1 MGKVLIGNIKGPQGP
16 TGVRGGMW
24 LQGTAV
30 TGTST
35 EETSFPD
42 SNITYAI
49 IGDAYFNVET
59 CNVYACTKAG
69 NPTDAKW
76 VYTGNIK
83 GVKGDTGST
92 QSIQNAVLE
101 FNEALTR
108 ENIESTDTVETIF
121 GKVKKYFTD
130 LGSAAFM
137 KVVNNVTQSEAGQAV
152 LDAAVG
158 KYLEEKKFDI
168 SKIIAN
174 RNITEPGFVMDGKT
188 VADALTELN
197 GNIATQTRNGMMS
210 AADKKKLDGI
220 SAGANAYSLPLAT
233 SGVRGGVKIGYAA
246 NGKNYP
252 VQMSNEQMYVN
263 VPWTD
268 TNTWREIQDNLT
280 STATNQSLS
289 AAQGRALANG
299 SARGSTKL
307 PLAGGS
313 ITGNLSVGTYTFTS
327 NEIRSS
333 SGIHLIPNNGLTD
346 VYLRGRATY
355 ALKEDGTTWTSF
367 YGKAFTVKSTRKA
380 KENFHEISDEEA
392 EALLLLDP
400 MHFDYINGEKDQSG
414 FIAEDVEPIYPEICS
429 YVSKDNNGEVE
440 LFGIDYSKFTPYIIK
455 LLQVQQKRIKEL
467 SVFLEKQEKEIENL
481 KIR

>member
-137 KVVNNVTQSEAGQAV
+137 NVVNNVTQSEAGQAV

-197 GNIATQTRNGMMS
+197 GNMGNGNFKFLVLYGTTP
-210 AADKKKLDGI
+210 ADPAKAIKENWNDLEDGCYI
-220 SAGANAYSLPLAT
+220 VKVSCGSVHLAFLY
-233 SGVRGGVKIGYAA
+233 RID
-246 NGKNYP
+246 NGKYGCALILGYGWKNPIVLHMFAEVWSPEQSLISKSDLGYIDCNVTTVANNRVPIPGAPSTNRGYIPVIVGHDTTSSVLDNAFYDAGEWRIYSTFAQHAVVRFYKYP
-252 VQMSNEQMYVN
+252 V
-263 VPWTD
+263 
-268 TNTWREIQDNLT
+268 
-280 STATNQSLS
+280 
-289 AAQGRALANG
+289 
-299 SARGSTKL
+299 
-307 PLAGGS
+307 
-313 ITGNLSVGTYTFTS
+313 
-327 NEIRSS
+327 
-333 SGIHLIPNNGLTD
+333 
-346 VYLRGRATY
+346 
-355 ALKEDGTTWTSF
+355 
-367 YGKAFTVKSTRKA
+367 
-380 KENFHEISDEEA
+380 
-392 EALLLLDP
+392 
-400 MHFDYINGEKDQSG
+400 
-414 FIAEDVEPIYPEICS
+414 
-429 YVSKDNNGEVE
+429 
-440 LFGIDYSKFTPYIIK
+440 
-455 LLQVQQKRIKEL
+455 
-467 SVFLEKQEKEIENL
+467 
-481 KIR
+481 

>member
-42 SNITYAI
+42 SGITYAI
-49 IGDAYFNVET
+49 IGDAYFNTET
-59 CNVYACTKAG
+59 CDVYACTKAG

-121 GKVKKYFTD
+121 GKVKKYFSD
-130 LGSAAFM
+130 LGTSAFM
-137 KVVNNVTQSEAGQAV
+137 NVVNSVTQSEAGQAV

-197 GNIATQTRNGMMS
+197 GNI
-210 AADKKKLDGI
+210 KK
-220 SAGANAYSLPLAT
+220 
-233 SGVRGGVKIGYAA
+233 
-246 NGKNYP
+246 
-252 VQMSNEQMYVN
+252 
-263 VPWTD
+263 
-268 TNTWREIQDNLT
+268 QDICKAVAEL
-280 STATNQSLS
+280 
-289 AAQGRALANG
+289 
-299 SARGSTKL
+299 
-307 PLAGGS
+307 
-313 ITGNLSVGTYTFTS
+313 
-327 NEIRSS
+327 SS
-333 SGIHLIPNNGLTD
+333 SGWYRIATKTSGDTDINAFGGYGESGIIIISRIFSYGNN
-346 VYLRGRATY
+346 
-355 ALKEDGTTWTSF
+355 E
-367 YGKAFTVKSTRKA
+367 
-380 KENFHEISDEEA
+380 
-392 EALLLLDP
+392 
-400 MHFDYINGEKDQSG
+400 
-414 FIAEDVEPIYPEICS
+414 S
-429 YVSKDNNGEVE
+429 YVILFNSSYNKHVVFRCVGASVNLQLIDKLRISLTSAQSLNIELHYNSSNINQVSVTAIYNQCDKKWSSVNLTQVTETVSDVAVYNIPTEDDVTKLTYDIVYPISVEVPE
-440 LFGIDYSKFTPYIIK
+440 RS
-455 LLQVQQKRIKEL
+455 
-467 SVFLEKQEKEIENL
+467 NL
-481 KIR
+481 ATVPFRTE

>member
-137 KVVNNVTQSEAGQAV
+137 NVVNNVTQSEAGQAV

-197 GNIATQTRNGMMS
+197 GNINTISRGNSFKIWSIGEWKNSGGNFPGNYGVIIRTLGYSRPGHFAGDSYFLAIVYTGLLDIPSRLYSGSMINQEQEVTWIPYVLTSDLGYTDVTMDTVRGSNNYVPNITGMNYIPVVLRVS
-210 AADKKKLDGI
+210 SDYTGV
-220 SAGANAYSLPLAT
+220 SVYGNRGANSWLVISPTEQNMTIRFY
-233 SGVRGGVKIGYAA
+233 K
-246 NGKNYP
+246 YP
-252 VQMSNEQMYVN
+252 
-263 VPWTD
+263 
-268 TNTWREIQDNLT
+268 
-280 STATNQSLS
+280 A
-289 AAQGRALANG
+289 
-299 SARGSTKL
+299 
-307 PLAGGS
+307 
-313 ITGNLSVGTYTFTS
+313 
-327 NEIRSS
+327 
-333 SGIHLIPNNGLTD
+333 
-346 VYLRGRATY
+346 
-355 ALKEDGTTWTSF
+355 
-367 YGKAFTVKSTRKA
+367 
-380 KENFHEISDEEA
+380 
-392 EALLLLDP
+392 
-400 MHFDYINGEKDQSG
+400 
-414 FIAEDVEPIYPEICS
+414 
-429 YVSKDNNGEVE
+429 
-440 LFGIDYSKFTPYIIK
+440 
-455 LLQVQQKRIKEL
+455 
-467 SVFLEKQEKEIENL
+467 
-481 KIR
+481 

>member
-137 KVVNNVTQSEAGQAV
+137 NVVNNVTQSEAGQAV

-197 GNIATQTRNGMMS
+197 GKFAVTIIEGDLFEYAELLPVGFYTF
-210 AADKKKLDGI
+210 
-220 SAGANAYSLPLAT
+220 GANANTTNVPDSPSAGCIIKRT
-233 SGVRGGVKIGYAA
+233 SSHISIILVAYGTGKYYCVEYGGNWRKWNKLVLDSDLG
-246 NGKNYP
+246 
-252 VQMSNEQMYVN
+252 YVN
-263 VPWTD
+263 CEV
-268 TNTWREIQDNLT
+268 NL
-280 STATNQSLS
+280 
-289 AAQGRALANG
+289 R
-299 SARGSTKL
+299 
-307 PLAGGS
+307 
-313 ITGNLSVGTYTFTS
+313 
-327 NEIRSS
+327 
-333 SGIHLIPNNGLTD
+333 
-346 VYLRGRATY
+346 
-355 ALKEDGTTWTSF
+355 
-367 YGKAFTVKSTRKA
+367 
-380 KENFHEISDEEA
+380 
-392 EALLLLDP
+392 
-400 MHFDYINGEKDQSG
+400 
-414 FIAEDVEPIYPEICS
+414 
-429 YVSKDNNGEVE
+429 
-440 LFGIDYSKFTPYIIK
+440 
-455 LLQVQQKRIKEL
+455 
-467 SVFLEKQEKEIENL
+467 
-481 KIR
+481 

>member
-1 MGKVLIGNIKGPQGP
+1 MHFFSDLLKMHKYL
-16 TGVRGGMW
+16 GVCIR
-24 LQGTAV
+24 
-30 TGTST
+30 SDF
-35 EETSFPD
+35 E
-42 SNITYAI
+42 
-49 IGDAYFNVET
+49 
-59 CNVYACTKAG
+59 
-69 NPTDAKW
+69 
-76 VYTGNIK
+76 
-83 GVKGDTGST
+83 
-92 QSIQNAVLE
+92 
-101 FNEALTR
+101 EAL
-108 ENIESTDTVETIF
+108 IF
-121 GKVKKYFTD
+121 SFYCI
-130 LGSAAFM
+130 LS
-137 KVVNNVTQSEAGQAV
+137 
-152 LDAAVG
+152 
-158 KYLEEKKFDI
+158 Y
-168 SKIIAN
+168 
-174 RNITEPGFVMDGKT
+174 
-188 VADALTELN
+188 LN

-299 SARGSTKL
+299 SARDSTKL

-467 SVFLEKQEKEIENL
+467 SVFLEKQAKEIENL

>member
-101 FNEALTR
+101 FKEALTR

-137 KVVNNVTQSEAGQAV
+137 NVVNNVTQSEAGQAV

-197 GNIATQTRNGMMS
+197 GNINNGFIKCGFIL
-210 AADKKKLDGI
+210 ADSIDTETYFTKLDFGLYELVNA
-220 SAGANAYSLPLAT
+220 SAEYFPEKYGVLLHFKASIYYGSMIII
-233 SGVRGGVKIGYAA
+233 GVRGAIYARSYSPINDSWYEPWRKMVLISDLEVISFSQEIIADTATALSSAPQSKQYIPVVTTVSGTPRYAGSFCFTSGSWYFTA
-246 NGKNYP
+246 NNTQRYGFAFYKYP
-252 VQMSNEQMYVN
+252 V
-263 VPWTD
+263 
-268 TNTWREIQDNLT
+268 
-280 STATNQSLS
+280 
-289 AAQGRALANG
+289 
-299 SARGSTKL
+299 
-307 PLAGGS
+307 
-313 ITGNLSVGTYTFTS
+313 
-327 NEIRSS
+327 
-333 SGIHLIPNNGLTD
+333 
-346 VYLRGRATY
+346 
-355 ALKEDGTTWTSF
+355 
-367 YGKAFTVKSTRKA
+367 
-380 KENFHEISDEEA
+380 
-392 EALLLLDP
+392 
-400 MHFDYINGEKDQSG
+400 
-414 FIAEDVEPIYPEICS
+414 
-429 YVSKDNNGEVE
+429 
-440 LFGIDYSKFTPYIIK
+440 
-455 LLQVQQKRIKEL
+455 
-467 SVFLEKQEKEIENL
+467 
-481 KIR
+481 

>member
-42 SNITYAI
+42 SGITYAI
-49 IGDAYFNVET
+49 IGDAYFNTET
-59 CNVYACTKAG
+59 CDVYACTKAG

-121 GKVKKYFTD
+121 GKVKKYFSD
-130 LGSAAFM
+130 LGTSAFM
-137 KVVNNVTQSEAGQAV
+137 NVVNSVTQSEAGQAV

-197 GNIATQTRNGMMS
+197 GKLISLPTQHRLDSTVGEIAKEYNIAPYRTYITSVRPVYDPSGDYVLGGASYTLSGMEYDDHNYGYQKVSSFVGQKYRMLTNGIWGEWTKNVPTSDLGYIDCSVTTGANIQVSIPGAPPTNLGYIPVIVGHGTTSS
-210 AADKKKLDGI
+210 ALDNVFYD
-220 SAGANAYSLPLAT
+220 AGAWRIYSTHAQT
-233 SGVRGGVKIGYAA
+233 VVIRFYK
-246 NGKNYP
+246 YP
-252 VQMSNEQMYVN
+252 V
-263 VPWTD
+263 
-268 TNTWREIQDNLT
+268 
-280 STATNQSLS
+280 
-289 AAQGRALANG
+289 
-299 SARGSTKL
+299 
-307 PLAGGS
+307 
-313 ITGNLSVGTYTFTS
+313 
-327 NEIRSS
+327 
-333 SGIHLIPNNGLTD
+333 
-346 VYLRGRATY
+346 
-355 ALKEDGTTWTSF
+355 
-367 YGKAFTVKSTRKA
+367 
-380 KENFHEISDEEA
+380 
-392 EALLLLDP
+392 
-400 MHFDYINGEKDQSG
+400 
-414 FIAEDVEPIYPEICS
+414 
-429 YVSKDNNGEVE
+429 
-440 LFGIDYSKFTPYIIK
+440 
-455 LLQVQQKRIKEL
+455 
-467 SVFLEKQEKEIENL
+467 
-481 KIR
+481 

>member
-137 KVVNNVTQSEAGQAV
+137 NVVNNVTQSEAGQAV

-197 GNIATQTRNGMMS
+197 GNLNNTLKVYMLSSTDTFDFNDKNMLKLGLYRFTEGQVLNG
-210 AADKKKLDGI
+210 
-220 SAGANAYSLPLAT
+220 PP
-233 SGVRGGVKIGYAA
+233 GVFLGYGYAIIFT
-246 NGKNYP
+246 YP
-252 VQMSNEQMYVN
+252 WSDTRIVLAFPYDNVEMY
-263 VPWTD
+263 
-268 TNTWREIQDNLT
+268 
-280 STATNQSLS
+280 
-289 AAQGRALANG
+289 
-299 SARGSTKL
+299 
-307 PLAGGS
+307 
-313 ITGNLSVGTYTFTS
+313 
-327 NEIRSS
+327 IRSGS
-333 SGIHLIPNNGLTD
+333 NKNW
-346 VYLRGRATY
+346 
-355 ALKEDGTTWTSF
+355 GTHKW
-367 YGKAFTVKSTRKA
+367 
-380 KENFHEISDEEA
+380 HEITLRTITE
-392 EALLLLDP
+392 
-400 MHFDYINGEKDQSG
+400 
-414 FIAEDVEPIYPEICS
+414 
-429 YVSKDNNGEVE
+429 
-440 LFGIDYSKFTPYIIK
+440 
-455 LLQVQQKRIKEL
+455 
-467 SVFLEKQEKEIENL
+467 
-481 KIR
+481 

>member
-137 KVVNNVTQSEAGQAV
+137 NVVNNVTQSEAGQAV

-197 GNIATQTRNGMMS
+197 GKLFNLIMMDFGNYNQTDLSIDQTVIDILKKSTLSEKHTIIGQFQLGGSHRIIIQSYNNANWGSAILFGYPESSPKYYCVRNGTVAKFDLS
-210 AADKKKLDGI
+210 G
-220 SAGANAYSLPLAT
+220 T
-233 SGVRGGVKIGYAA
+233 STEIGY
-246 NGKNYP
+246 
-252 VQMSNEQMYVN
+252 
-263 VPWTD
+263 T
-268 TNTWREIQDNLT
+268 
-280 STATNQSLS
+280 
-289 AAQGRALANG
+289 
-299 SARGSTKL
+299 
-307 PLAGGS
+307 
-313 ITGNLSVGTYTFTS
+313 
-327 NEIRSS
+327 
-333 SGIHLIPNNGLTD
+333 
-346 VYLRGRATY
+346 
-355 ALKEDGTTWTSF
+355 
-367 YGKAFTVKSTRKA
+367 
-380 KENFHEISDEEA
+380 IS
-392 EALLLLDP
+392 
-400 MHFDYINGEKDQSG
+400 
-414 FIAEDVEPIYPEICS
+414 
-429 YVSKDNNGEVE
+429 
-440 LFGIDYSKFTPYIIK
+440 
-455 LLQVQQKRIKEL
+455 
-467 SVFLEKQEKEIENL
+467 
-481 KIR
+481 

>member
-137 KVVNNVTQSEAGQAV
+137 NVVNNVTQSEAGQAV

-197 GNIATQTRNGMMS
+197 GKLGSTDRAYLSTSILEKALEITGQGFYMYVLSGDSYKGGDLPDYFYQFGNAIILKRNQGTIHVAILGVDVPLIINFYNGTRWLGWDTYVRVVDLPQWKKFSDVFGTSWISGMLNSLLKSEEYTTFQYDSSS
-210 AADKKKLDGI
+210 AHEGVAI
-220 SAGANAYSLPLAT
+220 IYYRT
-233 SGVRGGVKIGYAA
+233 SGRYCQGLFIPGAEYAEKGRSFIIYGV
-246 NGKNYP
+246 
-252 VQMSNEQMYVN
+252 
-263 VPWTD
+263 
-268 TNTWREIQDNLT
+268 
-280 STATNQSLS
+280 
-289 AAQGRALANG
+289 
-299 SARGSTKL
+299 
-307 PLAGGS
+307 
-313 ITGNLSVGTYTFTS
+313 
-327 NEIRSS
+327 
-333 SGIHLIPNNGLTD
+333 PNNI
-346 VYLRGRATY
+346 
-355 ALKEDGTTWTSF
+355 ETW
-367 YGKAFTVKSTRKA
+367 K
-380 KENFHEISDEEA
+380 
-392 EALLLLDP
+392 
-400 MHFDYINGEKDQSG
+400 
-414 FIAEDVEPIYPEICS
+414 C
-429 YVSKDNNGEVE
+429 
-440 LFGIDYSKFTPYIIK
+440 
-455 LLQVQQKRIKEL
+455 
-467 SVFLEKQEKEIENL
+467 KEI
-481 KIR
+481 I

>member
-137 KVVNNVTQSEAGQAV
+137 NVVNNVTQSEAGQAV

-197 GNIATQTRNGMMS
+197 GNIGNVMISESVLLKAT
-210 AADKKKLDGI
+210 KLPIGFF
-220 SAGANAYSLPLAT
+220 AYSL
-233 SGVRGGVKIGYAA
+233 SGSSY
-246 NGKNYP
+246 
-252 VQMSNEQMYVN
+252 
-263 VPWTD
+263 
-268 TNTWREIQDNLT
+268 
-280 STATNQSLS
+280 LS
-289 AAQGRALANG
+289 DDLPNNSYKYG
-299 SARGSTKL
+299 SAVILKRSPT
-307 PLAGGS
+307 S
-313 ITGNLSVGTYTFTS
+313 IV
-327 NEIRSS
+327 
-333 SGIHLIPNNGLTD
+333 
-346 VYLRGRATY
+346 VA
-355 ALKEDGTTWTSF
+355 
-367 YGKAFTVKSTRKA
+367 
-380 KENFHEISDEEA
+380 
-392 EALLLLDP
+392 
-400 MHFDYINGEKDQSG
+400 
-414 FIAEDVEPIYPEICS
+414 
-429 YVSKDNNGEVE
+429 
-440 LFGIDYSKFTPYIIK
+440 LFGIDSAPLAFNFYNGSDWAGWRIYITNSDFSYVDCIVVTTGGSFVRISDAPNSDNYIPVVMSHFDDNSVMDHVFRDVGVWYIYSTVSQRVRVRFFKYP
-455 LLQVQQKRIKEL
+455 V
-467 SVFLEKQEKEIENL
+467 
-481 KIR
+481 